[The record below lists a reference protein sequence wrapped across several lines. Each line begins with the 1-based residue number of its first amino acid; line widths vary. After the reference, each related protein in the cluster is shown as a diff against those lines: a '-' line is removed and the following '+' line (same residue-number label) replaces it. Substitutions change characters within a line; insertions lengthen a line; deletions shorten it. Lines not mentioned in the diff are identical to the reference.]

1 MPMSSSLRCGA
12 EERLHGI
19 SIQDPYRWLEDGS
32 TTETRQW
39 VSDQQRRY
47 DDYFSQSDDL
57 GFFRNRVREY
67 LDVENIDQP
76 LRIANQYFYRKRDK
90 GCEQACIYVRDISSG
105 LERLLVR
112 PPASDKYA
120 SIGIHRISVKGSLL
134 AYELRRGGSDRVTIR
149 IIDVDSG
156 FELDDKSEL
165 GYARG
170 FTFAADQTG
179 FFYSRAGLE
188 TCDDHTILFH
198 RFSEYGP
205 DTTIFRT
212 PKSCSSRLILTSDQI
227 NLGAV
232 FIHWVDG
239 IQVIDLSVAK
249 QDGPT
254 SWKKVLV
261 NQHRMTRPLLSAGRL
276 FVLNFLEAPNGV
288 LRQVE
293 EDGCESRVVIP
304 EQSRPIEELVILGD
318 RVICTHLQEW
328 GMVAESWS
336 VSGRYIGK
344 LDIPTEGTIR
354 LLQPQNSDAM
364 FCTFES
370 SIERLATF
378 ELLPDTGEV
387 HRWYQQ
393 RSRVGQRN
401 CDTKSGYVCSKDG
414 TRVPLMLIS
423 ERDRGIRTSAPAL
436 ITGYGGFGTS
446 VTPQYSVL
454 VSIMLEL
461 GATFALT
468 RIRGGGEFGGAW
480 HDAGR
485 GGKRQNAFDD
495 FIAVAEWLH
504 SEGITSADKLAVFG
518 GSNAGLLVGVVITQR
533 PELFAAA
540 LCIAPLL
547 DMIRYEKFD
556 DSARWRH
563 EYGSVSDE
571 ANFRALYAYS
581 PYHHIRDDVD
591 YPAVLFICG
600 DKDDRC
606 NPAHVR
612 KTAALLQQRP
622 VQTHP
627 ILVDYDIERGH
638 SPVLP
643 LSVRIESLARRIIF
657 LCRSLNITDQRSSQ

>member
-1 MPMSSSLRCGA
+1 
-12 EERLHGI
+12 
-19 SIQDPYRWLEDGS
+19 
-32 TTETRQW
+32 
-39 VSDQQRRY
+39 
-47 DDYFSQSDDL
+47 
-57 GFFRNRVREY
+57 
-67 LDVENIDQP
+67 
-76 LRIANQYFYRKRDK
+76 
-90 GCEQACIYVRDISSG
+90 
-105 LERLLVR
+105 
-112 PPASDKYA
+112 
-120 SIGIHRISVKGSLL
+120 
-134 AYELRRGGSDRVTIR
+134 
-149 IIDVDSG
+149 
-156 FELDDKSEL
+156 
-165 GYARG
+165 
-170 FTFAADQTG
+170 
-179 FFYSRAGLE
+179 
-188 TCDDHTILFH
+188 
-198 RFSEYGP
+198 
-205 DTTIFRT
+205 
-212 PKSCSSRLILTSDQI
+212 
-227 NLGAV
+227 
-232 FIHWVDG
+232 
-239 IQVIDLSVAK
+239 
-249 QDGPT
+249 
-254 SWKKVLV
+254 
-261 NQHRMTRPLLSAGRL
+261 
-276 FVLNFLEAPNGV
+276 
-288 LRQVE
+288 
-293 EDGCESRVVIP
+293 
-304 EQSRPIEELVILGD
+304 
-318 RVICTHLQEW
+318 
-328 GMVAESWS
+328 
-336 VSGRYIGK
+336 
-344 LDIPTEGTIR
+344 
-354 LLQPQNSDAM
+354 
-364 FCTFES
+364 
-370 SIERLATF
+370 
-378 ELLPDTGEV
+378 
-387 HRWYQQ
+387 
-393 RSRVGQRN
+393 
-401 CDTKSGYVCSKDG
+401 
-414 TRVPLMLIS
+414 MLIS